1 MLGKSAFK
9 LKSFRYFVKWLQLLG
24 ELNPSHNG
32 HFDLGSLDFRSDF
45 ISHCLVDIFFEIS

>member
-9 LKSFRYFVKWLQLLG
+9 LKSFQYFVKWLQLLG